1 MSTVASTVPRVNGAA
16 VATAALL
23 FAALVL
29 LLDGPVWLVNLVP
42 TQDGP
47 VHLAQS
53 DLIARFGWG
62 GALAE
67 PAASFYQ
74 WNPRIEPNF
83 AIYAVIAG
91 LIRLTGDALLAN
103 SIFLTLYGLVWV
115 MAAFAIAHTESKR
128 PTLAVLL
135 LLPLAFG
142 RFIHLGFY
150 NYALGVPLFLLFA
163 VFRRRRAGRHDA
175 GALIATVVFLL
186 ALCMTHVTAAV
197 VACLLLAAEGLTR
210 AAAALQRSGPRVAA
224 RTFVIDGAWAL
235 AAALPTLLLVG
246 SFLIAYRDIPGELPG
261 RLQLIPRLVGASYLF
276 SFTWWEVVA
285 LAPLLGAVVIA
296 GIATLRRVRSL
307 DLLWPV
313 FLILV
318 LALSALNLGTG
329 MASLS
334 ERLAPFTWI
343 ALVLMIARA
352 PLNAALVRALGVA
365 ALIGLAGQTAIR
377 AIAYKS
383 WAPALDTSTPQAAA
397 IPAQLSSMSTSRC
410 WKTPASPGA
419 WPDAPRQPDGRPG
432 RAWRWTVLGAA
443 VEALFRLLPA
453 AICGSQRFHARDAG
467 LVDRAGCA
475 VAVVLPQ
482 RQSRRAAGLDR
493 DGARRR
499 RIKSREYDRFRR
511 LQEEPYRRAMAR
523 GLHAAEPLRPR
534 HEHVRS
540 R

>member
-1 MSTVASTVPRVNGAA
+1 MSSIASAAPRLNVAA
-16 VATAALL
+16 VAGSALL

-62 GALAE
+62 GTLAE

-103 SIFLTLYGLVWV
+103 SIFLMLYGLVWV
-115 MAAFAIAHTESKR
+115 VAAFAIAHTESKKLS
-128 PTLAVLL
+128 LAVLL

-150 NYALGVPLFLLFA
+150 NYALGVPLFVLFA
-163 VFRRRRAGRHDA
+163 VFRRRLAGRHDV
-175 GALIATVVFLL
+175 GALLATAVFLL

-197 VACLLLAAEGLTR
+197 VACLLLAAEGSAT
-210 AAAALQRSGPRVAA
+210 AIGALRRSGPRIAA
-224 RTFVIDGAWAL
+224 RTFAIDGTWAF

-246 SFLIAYRDIPGELPG
+246 SFLIAYRDLSGEVPG

-285 LAPLLGAVVIA
+285 LAPLLAAVAVA
-296 GIATLRRVRSL
+296 GVATLRCFRSL
-307 DLLWPV
+307 DLLWPI

-329 MASLS
+329 AASLS

-343 ALVLMIARA
+343 AVVLMIASA
-352 PLNAALVRALGVA
+352 PLNAALVRALAVT

-383 WAPALDTSTPQAAA
+383 WAPTLDGVYAAGRGHPGATFINVDLTPLQNTGFSWRLRPTLHANQIAAVA
-397 IPAQLSSMSTSRC
+397 AGGAGLSSPLPSKRYFGYFPLQYAEAADFMRAMPDWSLAQDAQSVSSFRT
-410 WKTPASPGA
+410 ANHGA
-419 WPDAPRQPDGRPG
+419 PQVLIVTAPDAGGSNLANTIGFGDCQTNHID
-432 RAWRWTVLGAA
+432 ARWLA
-443 VEALFRLLPA
+443 V
-453 AICGSQRFHARDAG
+453 
-467 LVDRAGCA
+467 CA
-475 VAVVLPQ
+475 P
-482 RQSRRAAGLDR
+482 
-493 DGARRR
+493 
-499 RIKSREYDRFRR
+499 KSR
-511 LQEEPYRRAMAR
+511 
-523 GLHAAEPLRPR
+523 
-534 HEHVRS
+534 
-540 R
+540 

>member
-1 MSTVASTVPRVNGAA
+1 MSSIASAVPRMNVAA

-62 GALAE
+62 GALSE

-74 WNPRIEPNF
+74 WNPRVEPNF

-103 SIFLTLYGLVWV
+103 SVFLMLYGLVWV
-115 MAAFAIAHTESKR
+115 AAAFAIAHTESKK

-163 VFRRRRAGRHDA
+163 ACRRRLAGRHDVA
-175 GALIATVVFLL
+175 ALVATAAFLL
-186 ALCMTHVTAAV
+186 ALCMTHITAAV
-197 VACLLLAAEGLTR
+197 AACLLLAAEGLAR
-210 AAAALQRSGPRVAA
+210 AAAVLQRSGPRIAA
-224 RTFVIDGAWAL
+224 RTVVIDGAWAL
-235 AAALPTLLLVG
+235 AATLPTLLLVG
-246 SFLIAYRDIPGELPG
+246 SFLIAYRGLSGEVPS

-276 SFTWWEVVA
+276 SFTWWEVIA
-285 LAPLLGAVVIA
+285 LAPLLGTMAIA
-296 GIATLRRVRSL
+296 GIATLRRFRPL

-313 FLILV
+313 FLFLV

-329 MASLS
+329 AASLS

-343 ALVLMIARA
+343 AVVLMIAGA

-383 WAPALDTSTPQAAA
+383 WAPMLDSVYAAG
-397 IPAQLSSMSTSRC
+397 RGH
-410 WKTPASPGA
+410 PGA
-419 WPDAPRQPDGRPG
+419 TFVNVDL
-432 RAWRWTVLGAA
+432 T
-443 VEALFRLLPA
+443 ALQDTGLSWRLLPTLHANQIA
-453 AICGSQRFHARDAG
+453 ALAAHGAGLSSPLPSKRYFGYFPLQYAERNDFMRAMPDWTLDQDARSLSSFGAANQGAPQVLIVTGHDAG
-467 LVDRAGCA
+467 GLNLASTIGFGDCRTNHIDARWLA
-475 VAVVLPQ
+475 VCTP
-482 RQSRRAAGLDR
+482 QSR
-493 DGARRR
+493 
-499 RIKSREYDRFRR
+499 
-511 LQEEPYRRAMAR
+511 
-523 GLHAAEPLRPR
+523 
-534 HEHVRS
+534 
-540 R
+540 

>member
-1 MSTVASTVPRVNGAA
+1 MSSIASAVPRMNVAA

-23 FAALVL
+23 FAALVV

-62 GALAE
+62 GTLSE

-103 SIFLTLYGLVWV
+103 SIFLMLYGLVWV
-115 MAAFAIAHTESKR
+115 VAAFAIAHTESKK
-128 PTLAVLL
+128 PALAILL

-150 NYALGVPLFLLFA
+150 NYALGMPLFLLFA
-163 VFRRRRAGRHDA
+163 VFRRRLAGRHDV
-175 GALIATVVFLL
+175 GALLATAVFLL

-197 VACLLLAAEGLTR
+197 VAGLLLAAEGLAT
-210 AAAALQRSGPRVAA
+210 AIGALRRSGPRTAA
-224 RTFVIDGAWAL
+224 RTFAIDGAWAF

-246 SFLIAYRDIPGELPG
+246 SFLIAYSGLTGEVPN

-285 LAPLLGAVVIA
+285 LAPLLGAVAIA
-296 GIATLRRVRSL
+296 GIATLRRFRSL
-307 DLLWPV
+307 DLLWPG

-329 MASLS
+329 AASLS

-343 ALVLMIARA
+343 AVVLMIASA
-352 PLNAALVRALGVA
+352 PLNATPVRALGVT

-383 WAPALDTSTPQAAA
+383 WAPALDSVYAAGRGHPGA
-397 IPAQLSSMSTSRC
+397 TFVNVDLTALQNTGFSWRLRPMLHVDQIAALAARGAGLSSPLPSKRYFGYF
-410 WKTPASPGA
+410 PL
-419 WPDAPRQPDGRPG
+419 QY
-432 RAWRWTVLGAA
+432 
-443 VEALFRLLPA
+443 VEATDFMRAMPDWTLAQDAQSLSSFRAANHGAPQVLIVTAPA
-453 AICGSQRFHARDAG
+453 AGGLNLANTIGFGDCKTSHIDARWLA
-467 LVDRAGCA
+467 VCA
-475 VAVVLPQ
+475 PQ
-482 RQSRRAAGLDR
+482 S
-493 DGARRR
+493 
-499 RIKSREYDRFRR
+499 
-511 LQEEPYRRAMAR
+511 
-523 GLHAAEPLRPR
+523 H
-534 HEHVRS
+534 
-540 R
+540 

>member
-1 MSTVASTVPRVNGAA
+1 MSSIASTAPRTNVAA
-16 VATAALL
+16 VATAVLL

-62 GALAE
+62 GTLAE

-74 WNPRIEPNF
+74 WNPRVEPNF

-103 SIFLTLYGLVWV
+103 SIFLMLYGLVWV
-115 MAAFAIAHTESKR
+115 VAAFAIAHTESRK
-128 PTLAVLL
+128 PALAVLL

-163 VFRRRRAGRHDA
+163 GFRRRLAGRHDVA
-175 GALIATVVFLL
+175 ALVATAVFLL

-197 VACLLLAAEGLTR
+197 AACLLLAAEGLTR
-210 AAAALQRSGPRVAA
+210 ANGALQRSGPRIAA
-224 RTFVIDGAWAL
+224 RTFAIDGAWAL

-246 SFLIAYRDIPGELPG
+246 SFLIAYHDIPGEVPS

-285 LAPLLGAVVIA
+285 LAPLLGAVAIV
-296 GIATLRRVRSL
+296 GIATLRSFRSL

-329 MASLS
+329 TASLS
-334 ERLAPFTWI
+334 DRLAPFTWI
-343 ALVLMIARA
+343 AVVLMVASA

-365 ALIGLAGQTAIR
+365 AIIGLAGQTAIR

-383 WAPALDTSTPQAAA
+383 WAPALDSVYAAGRGNPGATFVNVDLTPLQNTGFSWRLRPTLHADQIAAVA
-397 IPAQLSSMSTSRC
+397 AHGAGLSSPLPSKRYFGYFPLQYVEASDFMRAMPDWTLEQDAQSLSSFRTANHGAPQVLIVTS
-410 WKTPASPGA
+410 
-419 WPDAPRQPDGRPG
+419 PDAGGLNLASTIGFGDCKTSHID
-432 RAWRWTVLGAA
+432 ARWLA
-443 VEALFRLLPA
+443 V
-453 AICGSQRFHARDAG
+453 
-467 LVDRAGCA
+467 CA
-475 VAVVLPQ
+475 P
-482 RQSRRAAGLDR
+482 
-493 DGARRR
+493 
-499 RIKSREYDRFRR
+499 KSR
-511 LQEEPYRRAMAR
+511 
-523 GLHAAEPLRPR
+523 
-534 HEHVRS
+534 
-540 R
+540 

>member
-1 MSTVASTVPRVNGAA
+1 MSSIASAVPRVNVAA

-23 FAALVL
+23 FAALVV

-62 GALAE
+62 GTLAE
-67 PAASFYQ
+67 PAATFYQ

-103 SIFLTLYGLVWV
+103 SIFLMLYGLVWV
-115 MAAFAIAHTESKR
+115 VAAFAIAHTESKK
-128 PTLAVLL
+128 PALAVLL

-163 VFRRRRAGRHDA
+163 VFRRRLAGRHDVA
-175 GALIATVVFLL
+175 ALLATAIFLL

-197 VACLLLAAEGLTR
+197 AACLLLAAEGLAS
-210 AAAALQRSGPRVAA
+210 AAAALQRSGPRIAA
-224 RTFVIDGAWAL
+224 RTFAIDGAWAL

-246 SFLIAYRDIPGELPG
+246 SFLITYHDIPGEVPS

-285 LAPLLGAVVIA
+285 LAPLLGAVAVA
-296 GIATLRRVRSL
+296 GIATLRRFRSL

-329 MASLS
+329 TASLS
-334 ERLAPFTWI
+334 ERLAPFTWVAI
-343 ALVLMIARA
+343 VLMIASA

-365 ALIGLAGQTAIR
+365 AIIGLAGQTAIR
-377 AIAYKS
+377 VIAYQS
-383 WAPALDTSTPQAAA
+383 WAPALDSVYAAGRGHPGATFVNVDLTPLQNTGFSWRLRPMLHAEQIAAVA
-397 IPAQLSSMSTSRC
+397 AHGAGLSSPLPSKRYFGYFPLQYVERTDFMRAMPDWTLAQDAQSLSSFRTANR
-410 WKTPASPGA
+410 GA
-419 WPDAPRQPDGRPG
+419 PQVLIVTAPDAGG
-432 RAWRWTVLGAA
+432 LSLAT
-443 VEALFRLLPA
+443 
-453 AICGSQRFHARDAG
+453 AIGFGDCKTGHI
-467 LVDRAGCA
+467 
-475 VAVVLPQ
+475 
-482 RQSRRAAGLDR
+482 
-493 DGARRR
+493 GARWLAVCAPAGR
-499 RIKSREYDRFRR
+499 
-511 LQEEPYRRAMAR
+511 
-523 GLHAAEPLRPR
+523 
-534 HEHVRS
+534 
-540 R
+540 

>member
-1 MSTVASTVPRVNGAA
+1 MSTVTSTVPRVNVAA
-16 VATAALL
+16 VAASVLF

-91 LIRLTGDALLAN
+91 LIRLTGDVLLAN
-103 SIFLTLYGLVWV
+103 SVFLMLYGLVWV
-115 MAAFAIAHTESKR
+115 VAAFAIAHTESKK
-128 PTLAVLL
+128 PALAVLL

-150 NYALGVPLFLLFA
+150 NFALGVPLFLLFVA
-163 VFRRRRAGRHDA
+163 FRRRRAGRHDVA
-175 GALIATVVFLL
+175 ALIATAVFLL
-186 ALCMTHVTAAV
+186 ALCMTHITAAV
-197 VACLLLAAEGLTR
+197 VACLLLAADGLAT
-210 AAAALQRSGPRVAA
+210 AIGALRRSGPRVAA
-224 RTFVIDGAWAL
+224 RTFAIDGAWAF

-246 SFLIAYRDIPGELPG
+246 SFLIAYHDLSGEVPS

-285 LAPLLGAVVIA
+285 LAPLLGTVAIA
-296 GIATLRRVRSL
+296 GIATLRRMRSL
-307 DLLWPV
+307 DLLWPI

-329 MASLS
+329 AASLS

-343 ALVLMIARA
+343 AVVLMIASA
-352 PLNAALVRALGVA
+352 PLSTALVRVLSVTAI
-365 ALIGLAGQTAIR
+365 IGLAGQTTIR

-383 WAPALDTSTPQAAA
+383 WAPMLDSVYAAG
-397 IPAQLSSMSTSRC
+397 RGH
-410 WKTPASPGA
+410 PGA
-419 WPDAPRQPDGRPG
+419 TFINVDLTPLQNAGFSW
-432 RAWRWTVLGAA
+432 
-443 VEALFRLLPA
+443 RLLPMLHANQIA
-453 AICGSQRFHARDAG
+453 AVAARGAGLSSPLPSKRYFGYFPLQYLDATDFMRAMPDWSLAQDAQSLSSFRTANHGAPQVLIVTAPDAG
-467 LVDRAGCA
+467 GLNLATAIGFGDCKTSSIDARWLAVCA
-475 VAVVLPQ
+475 PL
-482 RQSRRAAGLDR
+482 SR
-493 DGARRR
+493 
-499 RIKSREYDRFRR
+499 
-511 LQEEPYRRAMAR
+511 
-523 GLHAAEPLRPR
+523 
-534 HEHVRS
+534 
-540 R
+540 

>member
-1 MSTVASTVPRVNGAA
+1 MSSIASAVPRVSVAA

-62 GALAE
+62 GTLAE
-67 PAASFYQ
+67 PAATFYQ
-74 WNPRIEPNF
+74 WNPRVEPNF

-103 SIFLTLYGLVWV
+103 SIFLMLYGLVWV
-115 MAAFAIAHTESKR
+115 VAAFAIAHTESKK

-163 VFRRRRAGRHDA
+163 VFRRRLAGRHDVA
-175 GALIATVVFLL
+175 ALVATAVFLL

-197 VACLLLAAEGLTR
+197 AACLLLAAEGFTR
-210 AAAALQRSGPRVAA
+210 AAAALQRSGPRIAM

-246 SFLIAYRDIPGELPG
+246 SFLITYHDIPGEVPS

-285 LAPLLGAVVIA
+285 LAPLLGAAAIA
-296 GIATLRRVRSL
+296 GIATLRHFRSL

-329 MASLS
+329 TASLS

-343 ALVLMIARA
+343 AVVLMIASA

-365 ALIGLAGQTAIR
+365 AIIGLAGQTAIR

-383 WAPALDTSTPQAAA
+383 WAPALDSVYAAGRGHPGAAFVNVDLTPLQNTSLSWRLRPTFHADQIAALA
-397 IPAQLSSMSTSRC
+397 AHGAGLSSPLPSKRYFGYFPLQYAEASDFMRAMPDWTLEQDAQSLSSFRTANHGAPQVLIVTAPDAGGLKLANTIGFGDCKTSHIDARWLAVC
-410 WKTPASPGA
+410 APAS
-419 WPDAPRQPDGRPG
+419 R
-432 RAWRWTVLGAA
+432 
-443 VEALFRLLPA
+443 
-453 AICGSQRFHARDAG
+453 
-467 LVDRAGCA
+467 
-475 VAVVLPQ
+475 
-482 RQSRRAAGLDR
+482 
-493 DGARRR
+493 
-499 RIKSREYDRFRR
+499 
-511 LQEEPYRRAMAR
+511 
-523 GLHAAEPLRPR
+523 
-534 HEHVRS
+534 
-540 R
+540 

>member
-1 MSTVASTVPRVNGAA
+1 MSSIASAVPRMNVAA

-23 FAALVL
+23 FAALVV

-62 GALAE
+62 GTLSE

-103 SIFLTLYGLVWV
+103 SIFLLLYGLVWV
-115 MAAFAIAHTESKR
+115 VAAFAIAHTESKK
-128 PTLAVLL
+128 PALAILL

-150 NYALGVPLFLLFA
+150 NYALGMPLFLLFA
-163 VFRRRRAGRHDA
+163 VCRRRLAGRHDV
-175 GALIATVVFLL
+175 GALLATAVFLL

-197 VACLLLAAEGLTR
+197 VAGLLLAAEGLAT
-210 AAAALQRSGPRVAA
+210 AIGALRRSGPRTAA
-224 RTFVIDGAWAL
+224 RTFAIDGAWAF

-246 SFLIAYRDIPGELPG
+246 SFLIAYSGLTGEVPN

-285 LAPLLGAVVIA
+285 LAPLLGAVAIA
-296 GIATLRRVRSL
+296 GIATLRRFRSL
-307 DLLWPV
+307 DLLWPG
-313 FLILV
+313 FLFLV

-329 MASLS
+329 AASLS
-334 ERLAPFTWI
+334 ERLAPYTWI
-343 ALVLMIARA
+343 AVVLMIASA
-352 PLNAALVRALGVA
+352 PLNATPVRALGVT

-383 WAPALDTSTPQAAA
+383 WAPMLDSVYAAGRGHPGETFVNVDLTALQNTGLSWRLRPTLHANQIAALA
-397 IPAQLSSMSTSRC
+397 AYGAGLSSPLPSKRYFGYFPLQYAEADDFMRAMPDWTLEQDAQSLSSFR
-410 WKTPASPGA
+410 AANHGA
-419 WPDAPRQPDGRPG
+419 PQ
-432 RAWRWTVLGAA
+432 VLIVTA
-443 VEALFRLLPA
+443 PA
-453 AICGSQRFHARDAG
+453 AGGLNLASTIGFGDCQTNHIDARWLA
-467 LVDRAGCA
+467 VCA
-475 VAVVLPQ
+475 PQ
-482 RQSRRAAGLDR
+482 S
-493 DGARRR
+493 
-499 RIKSREYDRFRR
+499 
-511 LQEEPYRRAMAR
+511 
-523 GLHAAEPLRPR
+523 H
-534 HEHVRS
+534 
-540 R
+540 

>member
-1 MSTVASTVPRVNGAA
+1 
-16 VATAALL
+16 
-23 FAALVL
+23 
-29 LLDGPVWLVNLVP
+29 VWLVDLVP

-62 GALAE
+62 GTLAE

-74 WNPRIEPNF
+74 WNPRVEPNF

-103 SIFLTLYGLVWV
+103 SIFLMLYGLIWV
-115 MAAFAIAHTESKR
+115 VAAFAIAHTESKK
-128 PTLAVLL
+128 PALAVLL

-150 NYALGVPLFLLFA
+150 NYALGVPLFLLFT
-163 VFRRRRAGRHDA
+163 VFRRRLAGRHDVA
-175 GALIATVVFLL
+175 ALVATAVFLL

-197 VACLLLAAEGLTR
+197 AACLLLAAEGLTR
-210 AAAALQRSGPRVAA
+210 AAAALQRSGPRIAA
-224 RTFVIDGAWAL
+224 RTFVIDGAWAF

-246 SFLIAYRDIPGELPG
+246 SFLIAYHDIPGEVPG

-296 GIATLRRVRSL
+296 GIATLRRFRSL

-329 MASLS
+329 TASLS

-343 ALVLMIARA
+343 AVVLMIASA

-365 ALIGLAGQTAIR
+365 AIIGLAGQTAIR
-377 AIAYKS
+377 VIAYQS
-383 WAPALDTSTPQAAA
+383 WAPALDSVYAAGRGHPGATFVNVDLTPLQNTGLSWRLRPMLHADQIAALA
-397 IPAQLSSMSTSRC
+397 AHGAGLSSPLPSKRYFGYFPLQYVERSDFMRAMPDWTLEQDAQSLSSFRTANHGVPQVLIVTAPDAGGLNLANTIGFGDCETSHIDARWLAVC
-410 WKTPASPGA
+410 APAS
-419 WPDAPRQPDGRPG
+419 R
-432 RAWRWTVLGAA
+432 
-443 VEALFRLLPA
+443 
-453 AICGSQRFHARDAG
+453 
-467 LVDRAGCA
+467 
-475 VAVVLPQ
+475 
-482 RQSRRAAGLDR
+482 
-493 DGARRR
+493 
-499 RIKSREYDRFRR
+499 
-511 LQEEPYRRAMAR
+511 
-523 GLHAAEPLRPR
+523 
-534 HEHVRS
+534 
-540 R
+540 

>member
-1 MSTVASTVPRVNGAA
+1 MSSIASAVPRLNVAA

-47 VHLAQS
+47 VHLAQA

-62 GALAE
+62 GTLSE

-103 SIFLTLYGLVWV
+103 SIFLMLYGLTWV
-115 MAAFAIAHTESKR
+115 VAAFAIAHTESKK

-163 VFRRRRAGRHDA
+163 VFRRRLAGRLDIA
-175 GALIATVVFLL
+175 ALVATAVFLL

-197 VACLLLAAEGLTR
+197 AACLLLAAEGLTR
-210 AAAALQRSGPRVAA
+210 AAAAMQRSSPRVAV
-224 RTFVIDGAWAL
+224 RTLVIDGGWAL

-246 SFLIAYRDIPGELPG
+246 SFLIAYRDIPGEVPG

-285 LAPLLGAVVIA
+285 LAPLLAGVAIAAV
-296 GIATLRRVRSL
+296 ATLRRFRSL

-318 LALSALNLGTG
+318 LVLSALNLGTG
-329 MASLS
+329 TASLS

-343 ALVLMIARA
+343 AVVLMIASA
-352 PLNAALVRALGVA
+352 PLNAARVRALGLT
-365 ALIGLAGQTAIR
+365 ALIGLAGQTTIR

-383 WAPALDTSTPQAAA
+383 WSPALDSVYAAGRGHPGATFVNVDVTPLQNTGFSWRLRPMLHADQIAAVA
-397 IPAQLSSMSTSRC
+397 AHGAGLSSPLPSKRYFGYFPLQYAEVCDFMRAMPDWTLAQDAQSVSSFRT
-410 WKTPASPGA
+410 ANYGA
-419 WPDAPRQPDGRPG
+419 PQILIVTAPDAGGLNLANTIGFGDCKTSPIDTRWLAVCAPAGR
-432 RAWRWTVLGAA
+432 
-443 VEALFRLLPA
+443 
-453 AICGSQRFHARDAG
+453 
-467 LVDRAGCA
+467 
-475 VAVVLPQ
+475 
-482 RQSRRAAGLDR
+482 
-493 DGARRR
+493 
-499 RIKSREYDRFRR
+499 
-511 LQEEPYRRAMAR
+511 
-523 GLHAAEPLRPR
+523 
-534 HEHVRS
+534 
-540 R
+540 

>member
-1 MSTVASTVPRVNGAA
+1 MNVAV

-23 FAALVL
+23 FATLVV

-62 GALAE
+62 GTLAE

-91 LIRLTGDALLAN
+91 LIRLTGDALFAN
-103 SIFLTLYGLVWV
+103 SIFLMLYGLVWV
-115 MAAFAIAHTESKR
+115 VAAFAIAHTDSKK
-128 PTLAVLL
+128 PALAVLL

-163 VFRRRRAGRHDA
+163 VCRRRLAGRHDV
-175 GALIATVVFLL
+175 GALLATAVFLL

-197 VACLLLAAEGLTR
+197 VACLLLAAEGLATTMG
-210 AAAALQRSGPRVAA
+210 ALRRSGSRVAA
-224 RTFVIDGAWAL
+224 RTFVIDGAWSL

-246 SFLIAYRDIPGELPG
+246 SFLIAYRDLSGEIPS

-285 LAPLLGAVVIA
+285 LAPLLGAVAVA
-296 GIATLRRVRSL
+296 GIATLRRFRSL
-307 DLLWPV
+307 DLLWPI

-329 MASLS
+329 AASLS

-343 ALVLMIARA
+343 AVVLMIAGA
-352 PLNAALVRALGVA
+352 PLSAALVRALGVA

-383 WAPALDTSTPQAAA
+383 WAPTLDSVYAAGR
-397 IPAQLSSMSTSRC
+397 SH
-410 WKTPASPGA
+410 PGA
-419 WPDAPRQPDGRPG
+419 TFINVDLTPLQNAGFSW
-432 RAWRWTVLGAA
+432 
-443 VEALFRLLPA
+443 RLLPMLHANQIA
-453 AICGSQRFHARDAG
+453 ALAARGAG
-467 LVDRAGCA
+467 LSSP
-475 VAVVLPQ
+475 LPSK
-482 RQSRRAAGLDR
+482 RYFG
-493 DGARRR
+493 
-499 RIKSREYDRFRR
+499 YFP
-511 LQEEPYRRAMAR
+511 LQYVEATDFMRAMPDWSLAQDAQSVSSFRTANRGAPQVLIVTAPDADSLNLANTIGFGACRTSPINAR
-523 GLHAAEPLRPR
+523 WLAVCAPLGR
-534 HEHVRS
+534 
-540 R
+540 

>member
-1 MSTVASTVPRVNGAA
+1 MSSIASAVPRLNVAA
-16 VATAALL
+16 VAASVLL

-62 GALAE
+62 GTLAE

-91 LIRLTGDALLAN
+91 LIRLTGDALIAH
-103 SIFLTLYGLVWV
+103 SIFLMLYGLTWV
-115 MAAFAIAHTESKR
+115 VAAFAIAHTEGKK
-128 PTLAVLL
+128 PALAILL

-163 VFRRRRAGRHDA
+163 VFRRRLAGRHDV
-175 GALIATVVFLL
+175 GALLATAVFLL

-197 VACLLLAAEGLTR
+197 VACLLLAAEGLAT
-210 AAAALQRSGPRVAA
+210 AIGALRRSGSRVAA
-224 RTFVIDGAWAL
+224 RTFAIDGACAL

-246 SFLIAYRDIPGELPG
+246 SFLIAYHDLSGEIPS

-285 LAPLLGAVVIA
+285 LAPLLGAVAVA
-296 GIATLRRVRSL
+296 GIATLRRFRSL
-307 DLLWPV
+307 DLPWPI

-329 MASLS
+329 AASLS
-334 ERLAPFTWI
+334 ERLAPFSWI
-343 ALVLMIARA
+343 AVVLMIAGA
-352 PLNAALVRALGVA
+352 PLSAALVRALGVA
-365 ALIGLAGQTAIR
+365 AIIGLAGQTAIR

-383 WAPALDTSTPQAAA
+383 WAPMLDSVYAAGR
-397 IPAQLSSMSTSRC
+397 SH
-410 WKTPASPGA
+410 PGA
-419 WPDAPRQPDGRPG
+419 TFINVDLTPLQNAGFSW
-432 RAWRWTVLGAA
+432 
-443 VEALFRLLPA
+443 RLLPMLHANQIA
-453 AICGSQRFHARDAG
+453 ALAARGAGLSSPLPSQRYFGYFPLQYVEATDFM
-467 LVDRAGCA
+467 RAMPDWSLAQDVQLLSSFRTANHGA
-475 VAVVLPQ
+475 PQVLIVTA
-482 RQSRRAAGLDR
+482 SDAAGLNLANTIGFGDCKTSPI
-493 DGARRR
+493 DARWLAVCAPL
-499 RIKSREYDRFRR
+499 SR
-511 LQEEPYRRAMAR
+511 
-523 GLHAAEPLRPR
+523 
-534 HEHVRS
+534 
-540 R
+540 

>member
-1 MSTVASTVPRVNGAA
+1 MSSIASAVPRVNVAA

-23 FAALVL
+23 FAALVV

-62 GALAE
+62 GTLTE
-67 PAASFYQ
+67 PAATFYQ
-74 WNPRIEPNF
+74 WNPRVEPNF

-103 SIFLTLYGLVWV
+103 SIFLMLYGLVWV
-115 MAAFAIAHTESKR
+115 VAAFAIAHTESKK
-128 PTLAVLL
+128 PILTILL

-163 VFRRRRAGRHDA
+163 VFRRRLAGRHDVA
-175 GALIATVVFLL
+175 ALVATAIFLL

-197 VACLLLAAEGLTR
+197 AACLLLAAEGLTR
-210 AAAALQRSGPRVAA
+210 AAAALQRSGPRIAA
-224 RTFVIDGAWAL
+224 RTFAIDGAWAL

-246 SFLIAYRDIPGELPG
+246 SFLVTYHDIPGEVPG

-285 LAPLLGAVVIA
+285 LAPLLGAVAVA

-307 DLLWPV
+307 DLLWPI

-329 MASLS
+329 AASLS
-334 ERLAPFTWI
+334 ERLAPFAWI
-343 ALVLMIARA
+343 AVVLMIAST
-352 PLNAALVRALGVA
+352 PLSATLVRALGAA

-377 AIAYKS
+377 AVAYKS
-383 WAPALDTSTPQAAA
+383 WAPALDSVYAAGREHAGETFVNVDLIPPQNTGVSWRLRPMLHANQIAALAARGAGLSSPLPSKRYFGYFPLQYAAA
-397 IPAQLSSMSTSRC
+397 TDFMRAMPDWTLAQDAQSVSSFRTANR
-410 WKTPASPGA
+410 GA
-419 WPDAPRQPDGRPG
+419 PQVLIVTAPDAGGLNLANTIGFGDCKTSHIDARWLAVCAPAGR
-432 RAWRWTVLGAA
+432 
-443 VEALFRLLPA
+443 
-453 AICGSQRFHARDAG
+453 
-467 LVDRAGCA
+467 
-475 VAVVLPQ
+475 
-482 RQSRRAAGLDR
+482 
-493 DGARRR
+493 
-499 RIKSREYDRFRR
+499 
-511 LQEEPYRRAMAR
+511 
-523 GLHAAEPLRPR
+523 
-534 HEHVRS
+534 
-540 R
+540 

>member
-1 MSTVASTVPRVNGAA
+1 MSSIASAVPRMNVAA
-16 VATAALL
+16 IAAGALL

-47 VHLAQS
+47 VHLAQA

-62 GALAE
+62 GTLSE

-74 WNPRIEPNF
+74 WNPRVEPNF

-103 SIFLTLYGLVWV
+103 SIFLMLYGLVWV
-115 MAAFAIAHTESKR
+115 AAAFAIAHTESKK
-128 PTLAVLL
+128 PALAILL

-142 RFIHLGFY
+142 RFTHLGFY
-150 NYALGVPLFLLFA
+150 NYALGVPLFLLF
-163 VFRRRRAGRHDA
+163 VVCRRRLAGRHDV
-175 GALIATVVFLL
+175 GALLATAVFLL

-197 VACLLLAAEGLTR
+197 VACLFLAAEGLTR
-210 AAAALQRSGPRVAA
+210 ASEALRRSGLRVAA
-224 RTFVIDGAWAL
+224 RTFAIDGAWAF

-246 SFLIAYRDIPGELPG
+246 SFLVAYRDLSGEVPS

-285 LAPLLGAVVIA
+285 LAPLLSAVAIA
-296 GIATLRRVRSL
+296 GMAALRRFRSL

-329 MASLS
+329 AASLS

-343 ALVLMIARA
+343 AGMLMIAGA
-352 PLNAALVRALGVA
+352 PLSAALVRALGLA

-377 AIAYKS
+377 VIAYKS
-383 WAPALDTSTPQAAA
+383 WAPALDSVYAAGRGHPAATFINVDLTPLQNSGFSWRLRPTLHANQIAAVA
-397 IPAQLSSMSTSRC
+397 AHGAGLSSALPSKRYFGYFPLQYVERSDFMRAMPDWSLEQDAQSVSSFRTANR
-410 WKTPASPGA
+410 GA
-419 WPDAPRQPDGRPG
+419 PQILIVTAPDAGGLNLANAIGFGDCKTSHIDARWLAVCAPAGR
-432 RAWRWTVLGAA
+432 
-443 VEALFRLLPA
+443 
-453 AICGSQRFHARDAG
+453 
-467 LVDRAGCA
+467 
-475 VAVVLPQ
+475 
-482 RQSRRAAGLDR
+482 
-493 DGARRR
+493 
-499 RIKSREYDRFRR
+499 
-511 LQEEPYRRAMAR
+511 
-523 GLHAAEPLRPR
+523 
-534 HEHVRS
+534 
-540 R
+540 